1 MIDFRTKKTR
11 TILVLSIIYILLL
24 PLILAFN
31 TASDVSCKNSSDA
44 GFDSLGVC
52 IKGSLVLGLKNVSVF
67 FRFYTD
73 STTYMGTDEL
83 FAYIYL
89 APLFFYWIVFPVLR
103 TSGRWVN
110 RGK

>member
-24 PLILAFN
+24 PLILAFMRE
-31 TASDVSCKNSSDA
+31 A
-44 GFDSLGVC
+44 DSGLFYL
-52 IKGSLVLGLKNVSVF
+52 LVLGLNQVSIF

-73 STTYMGTDEL
+73 STTYMGEADL

-89 APLFFYWIVFPVLR
+89 APLFFYWIVFPVNR
-103 TSGRWVN
+103 IVGRWVN
-110 RGK
+110 RGQ

>member
-24 PLILAFN
+24 PLILAFMRE
-31 TASDVSCKNSSDA
+31 A
-44 GFDSLGVC
+44 DSGLFHL
-52 IKGSLVLGLKNVSVF
+52 LVLGLKNVSVF

-73 STTYMGTDEL
+73 STTYMGADEL